1 LVRDYRVS
9 NKINNNNNEISFL
22 TLVFF

>member
-9 NKINNNNNEISFL
+9 NKINNNNNEIYLL